1 MIESSQSGDETSIIR
16 QMMQRLINNL
26 LDSDIE
32 LTEDRIKNLFIK
44 QIDSTKEANIK
55 RSEIIC
61 NSFLDRLDAE
71 NNSLKNVIDLMRN
84 EG

>member
-1 MIESSQSGDETSIIR
+1 MIR

-32 LTEDRIKNLFIK
+32 LTEDRIKSLFIK
-44 QIDSTKEANIK
+44 QIDNTKEANIK

-61 NSFLDRLDAE
+61 NSFIDRLESE
-71 NNSLKNVIDLMRN
+71 NNSLNSVIDLMRN